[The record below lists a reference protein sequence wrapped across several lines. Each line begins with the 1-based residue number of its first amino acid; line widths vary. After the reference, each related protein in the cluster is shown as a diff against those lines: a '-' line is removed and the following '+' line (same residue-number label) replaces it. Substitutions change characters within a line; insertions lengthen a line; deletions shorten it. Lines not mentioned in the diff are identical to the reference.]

1 MKLMWGDRF
10 WPGQS
15 RNAELARTITADC
28 RCDVLVVG
36 AGVTGTTLADALVAA
51 GLDVI
56 VVDKRQPG
64 CGSTSAS
71 TALLLYEL
79 DTPLRRLSK
88 MIGRERADRVY
99 RMGVEAIARI
109 EQLTA
114 DLADAGLVRFDR

>member
-1 MKLMWGDRF
+1 MWGDRF

-36 AGVTGTTLADALVAA
+36 AGVTGATLADALVAA